1 MPYTLLRPLLLK
13 LISIHKKDLQAGN
26 DLKPHPA
33 KIFGRPYRAAPA
45 IKQGEFIAIINKC
58 SLPPNKYSNLKLC
71 KIISIAIIHCQSRL
85 DGRFSVDK
93 ALIDSINL
101 TVMERTLREMLA
113 AAGEKLLPSSNLAV
127 DIEIPKEEGFGDLAT
142 PVAMGL
148 AKSLKKA
155 PRKIAEELVAHIDHK
170 EIFGK
175 IDIAGPGFINF
186 AFTRAFLCDQLKRL
200 LGEGESFLTE
210 NIGMGKRV
218 QIEFVSANPT
228 GPLHLGHG
236 RGAAVGAA
244 LANLLEETGFNIK
257 KEFYVN
263 DAGKQV
269 RLLGLS
275 VFAKYKALCGAAFP
289 FPEDGYHGYYVDD
302 LAAEFKDIRGC
313 NFAEKR
319 FEETSDVFIDFAYL
333 KMLDLIKKDLEDFG
347 VLFDTWQSERDL
359 YSSGEVIK
367 AIDDLRERG
376 YIFDQDGATW
386 FRSTAFGDD
395 KDRVI
400 IKNDGE
406 YTYFAPDIAYHRNK
420 ILRGF
425 DELVDIWGAD
435 HHGYIP
441 RMQAVIQALGLPAD
455 SLRVLLVQMVSLLKG
470 GQPVQMSKRS
480 GEFITLREVMDDIG
494 PDTTKFL
501 FLTRRFDSHLDIDIE
516 VAKAQS
522 SENPVFYVQYA
533 HARINSIFAKAAETG
548 DSAVGNRKPEDFNG
562 DLFNEEEMR
571 IVKKLLLYTMVL
583 RGAALAHEPH
593 RITFYLQ
600 ELAGLFHP
608 YYHKFKVITEDAPLT
623 TARLSLCRAIM
634 IVLRHGLKILGVN
647 APDKM

>member
-1 MPYTLLRPLLLK
+1 M
-13 LISIHKKDLQAGN
+13 
-26 DLKPHPA
+26 
-33 KIFGRPYRAAPA
+33 
-45 IKQGEFIAIINKC
+45 
-58 SLPPNKYSNLKLC
+58 
-71 KIISIAIIHCQSRL
+71 
-85 DGRFSVDK
+85 
-93 ALIDSINL
+93 IDSINL
-101 TVMERTLREMLA
+101 TVMERTLREILA
-113 AAGEKLLPSSNLAV
+113 DAGAKLLPTETLTV
-127 DIEIPKEEGFGDLAT
+127 DIEIPKEEGFGDLST

-148 AKSLKKA
+148 ARSLKKA
-155 PRKIAEELVAHIDHK
+155 PRKIAEEFVALIDRRD
-170 EIFGK
+170 IFDR
-175 IDIAGPGFINF
+175 INIAGPGFINF
-186 AFTRAFLCDQLKRL
+186 AFTRGFLCDRLKRL
-200 LGEGESFLTE
+200 LDEGESFLTE
-210 NIGMGKRV
+210 DIGRGKRV

-244 LANLLEETGFNIK
+244 LANLLKETGFNIE
-257 KEFYVN
+257 KEFYIN

-275 VFAKYKALCGAAFP
+275 VFARYMTLCGINYP
-289 FPEDGYHGYYVDD
+289 FPDDGYHGDYVTE
-302 LAAEFKDIRGC
+302 LAAEFKEARGPGFS
-313 NFAEKR
+313 NTK
-319 FEETSDVFIDFAYL
+319 FEETSDIFIDFAYK
-333 KMLDLIKKDLEDFG
+333 KMLALLQKDLEDFG
-347 VLFDTWQSERDL
+347 VVFDTWQSERDL
-359 YSSGEVIK
+359 YSSGNVVK

-376 YIFDQDGATW
+376 YIFEQDGATW

-400 IKNDGE
+400 IKHDGE
-406 YTYFAPDIAYHRNK
+406 YTYFTPDIAYHRNK

-435 HHGYIP
+435 HHGYVP

-455 SLRVLLVQMVSLLKG
+455 SLKVLLVQMVSLLKG
-470 GQPVQMSKRS
+470 GQPVQMSKRA

-533 HARINSIFAKAAETG
+533 HARINSIFGKARERDDNETQSATG
-548 DSAVGNRKPEDFNG
+548 DTQSSDFDG
-562 DLFNEEEMR
+562 SLFNEEEMR
-571 IVKKLLLYTMVL
+571 IVKKLLSYPMIL
-583 RGAALAHEPH
+583 RGAAMALEPH

-608 YYHKFKVITEDAPLT
+608 YYHKFKVVTDDAELT
-623 TARLSLCRAIM
+623 NARLALCRAIM
-634 IVLRHGLKILGVN
+634 IVLRHGMKILGVN
-647 APDKM
+647 APEKM